1 MPLYVAD
8 YETRA
13 PIIMHAASPE
23 HALAMLEAVNEE
35 APRLFHQV
43 PEGIFMAEL
52 YVEDEDS
59 EVETYAESDIIP
71 NPANHSQVGYVF
83 EPLEGLA
90 DWVSLMLKTST
101 ETEAPPTD
109 AERDASFV
117 ADIDARSEEPDE

>member
-23 HALAMLEAVNEE
+23 HALAMLEAINEE
-35 APRLFHQV
+35 PPRLFHEV

-52 YVEDEDS
+52 YVEDEES
-59 EVETYAESDIIP
+59 QVEHYSESDIIP

-90 DWVSLMLKTST
+90 DWVTLMLKTSD
-101 ETEAPPTD
+101 EAPPATD